1 MALSLNKYRLLP
13 PKNLPTL
20 HKTFDLGHP
29 DFYPTL
35 LDKPEDQMTEEN
47 VKKGYAYTPIFEDET
62 GSFKKEFKNVKSKEN
77 TFKPLKTEWMP
88 HDNKEKWL
96 RDLANNVPLK
106 KLSKIIPNT
115 MDGMNLLEDIVKYKV
130 PLARATWLTKIV
142 LINSFPK
149 AHKSD
154 HPVDYTKVFNDF
166 LLVQAND
173 YDSERWRYCQ
183 IFFRWILDAFDAPEF
198 SQTSMWLLL
207 IQQFMDEYQKSRTL
221 MRLLIELL
229 LKKLNYVKYFFHV
242 CEN

>member
-13 PKNLPTL
+13 PKNLPPL

-62 GSFKKEFKNVKSKEN
+62 GSFKKEFKNVKSKYTSWKEDLSNLDEMMSDIIKLNKNQTIKYEVEN

-115 MDGMNLLEDIVKYKV
+115 MDGMNLLEDIVKYK
-130 PLARATWLTKIV
+130 
-142 LINSFPK
+142 
-149 AHKSD
+149 
-154 HPVDYTKVFNDF
+154 
-166 LLVQAND
+166 
-173 YDSERWRYCQ
+173 
-183 IFFRWILDAFDAPEF
+183 
-198 SQTSMWLLL
+198 
-207 IQQFMDEYQKSRTL
+207 
-221 MRLLIELL
+221 
-229 LKKLNYVKYFFHV
+229 
-242 CEN
+242 